1 MLFLT
6 LTCLYFCSNE
16 IEEAFGGNHDN
27 SKHAQLLTSL
37 LVTTKKRGMKGRF
50 HLKSFDEIKDIYVT
64 NMRLFDLARFQNTF
78 LKLIRS
84 WSEMVLP
91 VAELTKLGYGCTTP
105 AVGTH
110 NKENISSLGS
120 AFATR
125 TTNQQHEQKKRPIDQ
140 AGNDKP
146 EEEEEEKD
154 VGDDDGEGE
163 KEDNLGRLKRTRE
176 ALMKNVEDPLDAC
189 VAKAKSARTRSTTR
203 HVTAESESTVS
214 TPSFLKKKKSSY
226 KIAFSDSD
234 NEDDD
239 DNAKGKAEET
249 TVEMDDLEDSAE
261 EEEGVKLS
269 KVPERFKPNVDVAPK
284 KIAVSKATKP
294 KQGKR
299 KWFTDSEDAAIR
311 NGVERFGAGKWSD
324 IKSYYHIDLA
334 DRTAVQIKDRWR
346 TLNN

>member
-1 MLFLT
+1 
-6 LTCLYFCSNE
+6 
-16 IEEAFGGNHDN
+16 
-27 SKHAQLLTSL
+27 
-37 LVTTKKRGMKGRF
+37 
-50 HLKSFDEIKDIYVT
+50 LKSFDEIKDIYVT

-78 LKLIRS
+78 LKLIRR

-91 VAELTKLGYGCTTP
+91 VAELTKLGYGSTTP

-125 TTNQQHEQKKRPIDQ
+125 ATNQQREQTKRPIDQ
-140 AGNDKP
+140 AGNDKS
-146 EEEEEEKD
+146 EEEEKD
-154 VGDDDGEGE
+154 VGDDEGD

-189 VAKAKSARTRSTTR
+189 VAKAKSARTRSTSR

-234 NEDDD
+234 NDD

-299 KWFTDSEDAAIR
+299 KRFTDSEDAAIR

>member
-1 MLFLT
+1 
-6 LTCLYFCSNE
+6 
-16 IEEAFGGNHDN
+16 
-27 SKHAQLLTSL
+27 
-37 LVTTKKRGMKGRF
+37 
-50 HLKSFDEIKDIYVT
+50 
-64 NMRLFDLARFQNTF
+64 MRLFDLARFQNTF
-78 LKLIRS
+78 LKLIRI
-84 WSEMVLP
+84 WSGIVLP
-91 VAELTKLGYGCTTP
+91 VAELTKLGYGSTTP
-105 AVGTH
+105 AVSTQ

-125 TTNQQHEQKKRPIDQ
+125 TTNQQREQKKSSIDQ

-146 EEEEEEKD
+146 EEEEEEEKD
-154 VGDDDGEGE
+154 VGDDDSAGE
-163 KEDNLGRLKRTRE
+163 KEDNLGRLKRTRV

-249 TVEMDDLEDSAE
+249 AVEMDELEDSAE
-261 EEEGVKLS
+261 EDEGVKLS
-269 KVPERFKPNVDVAPK
+269 KVPKRFKPNVDVAPK

-299 KWFTDSEDAAIR
+299 KRFTDSEDAAIR

-334 DRTAVQIKDRWR
+334 DRTTVQIKDRWR